1 MEWEKNCLKSC
12 NLDGVASVPLTPA
25 RILISKW
32 GLQIRTE
39 KKHTEASLK
48 WFLSSLFGNNNNN
61 IENNEQKLHWM

>member
-25 RILISKW
+25 RILIPKW

-39 KKHTEASLK
+39 KNTEASLK